1 MKAPKFKDFI
11 TEKVERSDIQV
22 AVLTKVNAD
31 SKSVVSNMILK
42 ECKRRNIA
50 CHIINTSEAWVSKND
65 LEKGTLLVSNIDGE
79 DTEIEF
85 ELSKTICFTR
95 AGVLEDE
102 TGLALLSTF
111 ENAGAFMINTRN
123 GMLTCDNKMSA
134 YISFERDN
142 IPTPR
147 TALISNE
154 KGLLHAHEKL
164 GGKYPV
170 IMKTLTGTQGIGVS
184 IVESEKSMISVAQSL
199 WKFGA
204 ALLLQEFLKFDFDV
218 RTIVIDGRVL
228 ASTKRISAKKDFRSN
243 RHREATTEPYK
254 LSNDE
259 TKVVLQAA
267 RSVGAYMVGVDH
279 AIVNKQLY
287 VLECNGSPGIGS
299 EFALYNTKLKDR
311 TYVGKT
317 TPDSVVKELFDY
329 LAQDIHRKYSFT
341 KEAGF
346 HERIH
351 IDGYGPVRAKL
362 DTGNGTI
369 ASMFHV
375 DKIDVSG
382 KIVKWEKDGK
392 KFTSKLEGESQATR
406 MGDIDKRPIVF
417 VDLTFNNKLYTDVP
431 IGLTTKGSRST
442 FLVNRDLLTRFK
454 VNVNPNRKF
463 ILSSWIKRNDCNDT
477 RGVNINPFKTLDN

>member
-1 MKAPKFKDFI
+1 MTKAPKFRDFI
-11 TEKVERSDIQV
+11 SEEVQRSDIQI

-31 SKSVVSNMILK
+31 SKTVVSNMILE
-42 ECKRRNIA
+42 ECEKRKIP
-50 CHIINTSEAWVSKND
+50 CHIINTNEAWVSKND
-65 LEKGTLLVSNIDGE
+65 LEKGTLLVSNTDGE
-79 DTEIEF
+79 DTEVEF
-85 ELSKTICFTR
+85 ELANTICFVR

-111 ENAGAFMINTRN
+111 ENAGAFMINTRD

-147 TALISNE
+147 TALISTE
-154 KGLLHAHEKL
+154 KGLLHAHERL

-204 ALLLQEFLKFDFDV
+204 ALLLQEFMKFDFDI
-218 RTIVIDGRVL
+218 RTIVVNGKIL
-228 ASTKRISAKKDFRSN
+228 ASTKRTSAKKDFRSN
-243 RHREATTEPYK
+243 RHREATTQPYK

-259 TKVVLQAA
+259 RKLVLDAA

-279 AIVNKQLY
+279 AILNGEY
-287 VLECNGSPGIGS
+287 FVLECNGSAGLGS
-299 EFALYNTKLKDR
+299 EFGLYNTFRDDES
-311 TYVGKT
+311 YVGEAK
-317 TPDSVVKELFDY
+317 PKKIMKELFDY
-329 LAQDIHRKYSFT
+329 ISQDVHRKHSFN

-346 HERIH
+346 HERVV
-351 IDGYGPVRAKL
+351 IDGYGPIRAKF
-362 DTGNGTI
+362 DTGNGTH
-369 ASMFHV
+369 ASMFVV

-382 KIVKWEKDGK
+382 KTVKWEKDGK
-392 KFTSKLEGESQATR
+392 KFTSKLQGESHPTHNAK
-406 MGDIDKRPIVF
+406 IDERPIVF
-417 VDLTFNNKLYTDVP
+417 VNVTFNNKYYVDVP
-431 IGLTTKGSRST
+431 VGLTTKDSKST
-442 FLVNRDLLTRFK
+442 FLVNRDLITRFK

-463 ILSSWIKRNDCNDT
+463 VLSKWIERSDGNDT
-477 RGVNINPFKTLDN
+477 QGININPFKA

>member
-1 MKAPKFKDFI
+1 MKAPKFKEFI
-11 TEKVERSDIQV
+11 TEKVQRSDIQV
-22 AVLTKVNAD
+22 AILTKIDAD
-31 SKSVVSNMILK
+31 SKAVVSNMILK
-42 ECKRRNIA
+42 ECKKRNIP

-65 LEKGTLLVSNIDGE
+65 LEKGTLLISNIDGE

-85 ELSKTICFTR
+85 DLSKTMCFTR

-154 KGLLHAHEKL
+154 KGLIHAHEKL

-184 IVESEKSMISVAQSL
+184 VVESEKSMVSVAQSL

-204 ALLLQEFLKFDFDV
+204 ALLLQEFLKFDFDI
-218 RTIVIDGRVL
+218 RTIVVDGRIL

-254 LSNDE
+254 LSDE
-259 TKVVLQAA
+259 ERIVVLQAA

-279 AIVNKQLY
+279 AIVNNQLY
-287 VLECNGSPGIGS
+287 VLECNGSPGVGS
-299 EFALYNTKLKDR
+299 DFALYNTAKRED
-311 TYVGKT
+311 TYIGKT
-317 TPDSVVKELFDY
+317 TTDNVIKELFDY
-329 LAQDIHRKYSFT
+329 LTQDVHRKYSFT
-341 KEAGF
+341 REAGF
-346 HERIH
+346 HERVN

-362 DTGNGTI
+362 DTGNGTV

-382 KIVKWEKDGK
+382 KTVKWEKDGK
-392 KFTSKLEGESQATR
+392 KFTSKLQGESQATR
-406 MGDIDKRPIVF
+406 MGDIDERPIVF
-417 VDLTFNNKLYTDVP
+417 VDLTFNNKFYTDVP
-431 IGLTTKGSRST
+431 IGLTTKDSRST

-463 ILSSWIKRNDCNDT
+463 VLSSWIERSDGDDT
-477 RGVNINPFKTLDN
+477 QGVNINPYK

>member
-1 MKAPKFKDFI
+1 MKAPKFKEFI
-11 TEKVERSDIQV
+11 TEKVQRSDIQV
-22 AVLTKVNAD
+22 AILTKIDAD
-31 SKSVVSNMILK
+31 SKAVVSNMILK
-42 ECKRRNIA
+42 ECKKRNIP

-65 LEKGTLLVSNIDGE
+65 LEKGTLLISNIDGE

-85 ELSKTICFTR
+85 DLSKTMCFTR

-154 KGLLHAHEKL
+154 KGLIHAHEKL

-184 IVESEKSMISVAQSL
+184 VVESEKSMVSVAQSL

-204 ALLLQEFLKFDFDV
+204 ALLLQEFLKFDFDI
-218 RTIVIDGRVL
+218 RTIVVDGRIL

-254 LSNDE
+254 LSDE
-259 TKVVLQAA
+259 ERMVVLQAA

-279 AIVNKQLY
+279 ATVNNQLY
-287 VLECNGSPGIGS
+287 VLECNGSPGVGS
-299 EFALYNTKLKDR
+299 EFALYNTAKRED
-311 TYVGKT
+311 TYIGKT
-317 TPDSVVKELFDY
+317 TTDNVIKELFDY
-329 LAQDIHRKYSFT
+329 LTQDVHRKYSFT
-341 KEAGF
+341 REAGF
-346 HERIH
+346 HERVN

-362 DTGNGTI
+362 DTGNGTV

-382 KIVKWEKDGK
+382 KTVKWEKDGK
-392 KFTSKLEGESQATR
+392 KFTSKLQGESQATR
-406 MGDIDKRPIVF
+406 MGDIDERPIVF
-417 VDLTFNNKLYTDVP
+417 VDLTFNNKFYTDVP
-431 IGLTTKGSRST
+431 IGLTTKDSRST

-463 ILSSWIKRNDCNDT
+463 VLSSWIERSDGDDT
-477 RGVNINPFKTLDN
+477 QGVNINPYK

>member
-1 MKAPKFKDFI
+1 MKAPKFKEFI
-11 TEKVERSDIQV
+11 SEKVQRSDIQV
-22 AVLTKVNAD
+22 AVLTKLNAD
-31 SKSVVSNMILK
+31 SKAVVSNMILK
-42 ECKRRNIA
+42 ECKKRNIP
-50 CHIINTSEAWVSKND
+50 CHIINTSEAWISKND

-85 ELSKTICFTR
+85 DLSKTICFVR

-111 ENAGAFMINTRN
+111 ENAGALMINTRN

-164 GGKYPV
+164 GGNYPV

-184 IVESEKSMISVAQSL
+184 VVESEKSMISVAQSL

-218 RTIVIDGRVL
+218 RTLVIDGRIL

-254 LSNDE
+254 LSDDE
-259 TKVVLQAA
+259 RTVVLQAA

-287 VLECNGSPGIGS
+287 VLECNGSPGMGS
-299 EFALYNTKLKDR
+299 EFALYNTAKRED
-311 TYVGKT
+311 TYIGKT
-317 TPDSVVKELFDY
+317 TTDNVLKELFDY
-329 LAQDIHRKYSFT
+329 LTQDVHRKHSFT
-341 KEAGF
+341 REAGF
-346 HERIH
+346 QERIN
-351 IDGYGPVRAKL
+351 IDGYGPVRAKF
-362 DTGNGTI
+362 DTGNGTL

-375 DKIDVSG
+375 DKIDISD
-382 KIVKWEKDGK
+382 KTVKWEKDGK
-392 KFTSKLEGESQATR
+392 KFTSKLEGTSEATR
-406 MGDIDKRPIVF
+406 MNNVDNRPIVF
-417 VDLTFNNKLYTDVP
+417 VDITFNNKFYTDVP
-431 IGLTTKGSRST
+431 IGLTTKDSRST

-454 VNVNPNRKF
+454 VNVNPNKKF
-463 ILSSWIKRNDCNDT
+463 ALSSWIERSDSNDG
-477 RGVNINPFKTLDN
+477 RGKELPFDKIK

>member
-1 MKAPKFKDFI
+1 MKAPKFKEFI
-11 TEKVERSDIQV
+11 SEKVERSDIQV
-22 AVLTKVNAD
+22 AVLTKLNAD
-31 SKSVVSNMILK
+31 SKAIVSNKILK
-42 ECKRRNIA
+42 ECKKRNIP
-50 CHIINTSEAWVSKND
+50 CHIVNTSEAWISKND

-85 ELSKTICFTR
+85 DLSKTICFTR

-154 KGLLHAHEKL
+154 KGLIHAHEKL

-184 IVESEKSMISVAQSL
+184 VVESEKSMISVAQSL

-218 RTIVIDGRVL
+218 RTLVIDGRIL

-254 LSNDE
+254 LSDDE
-259 TKVVLQAA
+259 RTVVLQAA

-299 EFALYNTKLKDR
+299 EFALYNTAKRED

-317 TPDSVVKELFDY
+317 TPENVVKELFDY
-329 LAQDIHRKYSFT
+329 LSQDVHRKYSFT
-341 KEAGF
+341 REAGF
-346 HERIH
+346 HERII
-351 IDGYGPVRAKL
+351 IDGYGPVRAKF
-362 DTGNGTI
+362 DTGNGTT

-375 DKIDVSG
+375 DKINVLG
-382 KIVKWEKDGK
+382 KTVKWEKDGK

-417 VDLTFNNKLYTDVP
+417 VDITFNNKLYTDVP
-431 IGLTTKGSRST
+431 IGLTLKDSRST

-463 ILSSWIKRNDCNDT
+463 ILSKWIERTDGDDT
-477 RGVNINPFKTLDN
+477 KGVNINPFK

>member
-1 MKAPKFKDFI
+1 MKVPSFNEFI
-11 TEKVERSDIQV
+11 SEEVQKSNIQV
-22 AVLTKVNAD
+22 AVLTKLNAD
-31 SKSVVSNMILK
+31 SKSIVSNMILK
-42 ECKRRNIA
+42 ECKKRNIP
-50 CHIINTSEAWVSKND
+50 CHVINTSEAWVSKND

-79 DTEIEF
+79 DTEVEF
-85 ELSKTICFTR
+85 ELSKTICFVR

-111 ENAGAFMINTRN
+111 ENAGAFMINNRN

-154 KGLLHAHEKL
+154 KGLIHAHEKL

-184 IVESEKSMISVAQSL
+184 VVESEKSMVSVAQSL

-218 RTIVIDGRVL
+218 RTLVIDGKVL

-254 LSNDE
+254 LSDE
-259 TKVVLQAA
+259 ERIVVLQAA
-267 RSVGAYMVGVDH
+267 RSVGTYMVGVDH
-279 AIVNKQLY
+279 AIVNKKLY

-299 EFALYNTKLKDR
+299 DFALYNTAKRED
-311 TYVGKT
+311 TYIGKT
-317 TPDSVVKELFDY
+317 TTENVVKELFDY
-329 LAQDIHRKYSFT
+329 IAQDIHRKYSFNR
-341 KEAGF
+341 EAGF
-346 HERIH
+346 QERISIH
-351 IDGYGPVRAKL
+351 GYGPVRAKL

-382 KIVKWEKDGK
+382 KTVKWEKDGK

-406 MGDIDKRPIVF
+406 MGDVDKRPIVF
-417 VDLTFNNKLYTDVP
+417 VDITFNNKFYKDVP
-431 IGLTTKGSRST
+431 IGLTIKGSRST

-463 ILSSWIKRNDCNDT
+463 VLSKWIERSDGDDT
-477 RGVNINPFKTLDN
+477 RGVNINPFK

>member
-1 MKAPKFKDFI
+1 MKAPKFKEFI
-11 TEKVERSDIQV
+11 SEKVERSDIQV
-22 AVLTKVNAD
+22 AVLTKLNAD
-31 SKSVVSNMILK
+31 SKAIVSNKILK
-42 ECKRRNIA
+42 ECKKRNIP
-50 CHIINTSEAWVSKND
+50 CHIVNTSEAWISKND

-85 ELSKTICFTR
+85 DLSKTICFTR

-154 KGLLHAHEKL
+154 KGLIHAHEKL

-184 IVESEKSMISVAQSL
+184 VVESEKSMISVAQSL

-218 RTIVIDGRVL
+218 RTLVIDGRIL

-254 LSNDE
+254 LSDDE
-259 TKVVLQAA
+259 RTVVLQAA

-299 EFALYNTKLKDR
+299 EFALYNTAKRED

-317 TPDSVVKELFDY
+317 TPENVVKELFDY
-329 LAQDIHRKYSFT
+329 LSQDVHRKYSFT
-341 KEAGF
+341 REAGF
-346 HERIH
+346 HERIV
-351 IDGYGPVRAKL
+351 IDGYGPVRAKF
-362 DTGNGTI
+362 DTGNGTT

-382 KIVKWEKDGK
+382 KTVKWEKDGK

-406 MGDIDKRPIVF
+406 MGDIDERPIVF
-417 VDLTFNNKLYTDVP
+417 VDITFNNKLYTEVP
-431 IGLTTKGSRST
+431 IGLTLKDSRST

-463 ILSSWIKRNDCNDT
+463 ILSKWIERTYGDDT
-477 RGVNINPFKTLDN
+477 KGVNISPFK

>member
-1 MKAPKFKDFI
+1 MTKAPKFRDFI
-11 TEKVERSDIQV
+11 TEEVQRSDIQI

-31 SKSVVSNMILK
+31 SKTVVSNMILE
-42 ECKRRNIA
+42 ECEKRKVP
-50 CHIINTSEAWVSKND
+50 CHIINTNEAWVSKND
-65 LEKGTLLVSNIDGE
+65 LEKGTLLVSNTDGE
-79 DTEIEF
+79 DTEVEF
-85 ELSKTICFTR
+85 ELANTICFVR

-111 ENAGAFMINTRN
+111 ENAGAFMINTRD

-154 KGLLHAHEKL
+154 KGLLHAHERL

-204 ALLLQEFLKFDFDV
+204 ALLLQEFMKFDFDI
-218 RTIVIDGRVL
+218 RTIVVNGKIL
-228 ASTKRISAKKDFRSN
+228 ASTKRTSAKKDFRSN
-243 RHREATTEPYK
+243 RHREATTQPYK

-259 TKVVLQAA
+259 RKLVLDAA

-279 AIVNKQLY
+279 AIVNGEY
-287 VLECNGSPGIGS
+287 FVLECNGSAGLGS
-299 EFALYNTKLKDR
+299 EFGLYNTFRDDES
-311 TYVGKT
+311 YVGEAK
-317 TPDSVVKELFDY
+317 PKKIMKELFDY
-329 LAQDIHRKYSFT
+329 ISQDVHRKHSFN
-341 KEAGF
+341 KESGF
-346 HERIH
+346 HERVV
-351 IDGYGPVRAKL
+351 IDGYGPIRAKF
-362 DTGNGTI
+362 DTGNGTH
-369 ASMFHV
+369 ASMFVV

-382 KIVKWEKDGK
+382 KTVKWEKDGK
-392 KFTSKLEGESQATR
+392 KFTSKLQGTSHPTHNEK
-406 MGDIDKRPIVF
+406 IDERPIVL
-417 VDLTFNNKLYTDVP
+417 VDITFNNKFYTDVP
-431 IGLTTKGSRST
+431 IGLSTKDSKST
-442 FLVNRDLLTRFK
+442 FLINRDLITRFK

-463 ILSSWIKRNDCNDT
+463 VLSKWIERSDGNDT
-477 RGVNINPFKTLDN
+477 EGININPFKA

>member
-1 MKAPKFKDFI
+1 MKAPKFKEFI
-11 TEKVERSDIQV
+11 TEKVQRSDIQV
-22 AVLTKVNAD
+22 AILTKIDAD
-31 SKSVVSNMILK
+31 SKAVVSNMILK
-42 ECKRRNIA
+42 ECKKRNIP

-65 LEKGTLLVSNIDGE
+65 LEKGTLLISNIDGE

-85 ELSKTICFTR
+85 DLSKTICFTR

-154 KGLLHAHEKL
+154 KGLIHAHEKL

-184 IVESEKSMISVAQSL
+184 VVESEKSMVSVAQSL

-204 ALLLQEFLKFDFDV
+204 ALLLQEFLKFDFDI
-218 RTIVIDGRVL
+218 RTIVVDGRIL

-254 LSNDE
+254 LSDE
-259 TKVVLQAA
+259 ERIVVLQAA

-279 AIVNKQLY
+279 ATVNNQLY
-287 VLECNGSPGIGS
+287 VLECNGSPGVGS
-299 EFALYNTKLKDR
+299 EFALYNTAKRED
-311 TYVGKT
+311 TYIGKT
-317 TPDSVVKELFDY
+317 TTDNVIKELFDY
-329 LAQDIHRKYSFT
+329 LTQDVHRKHSFT
-341 KEAGF
+341 KESGF
-346 HERIH
+346 HERIS

-362 DTGNGTI
+362 DTGNGTV

-382 KIVKWEKDGK
+382 KTVKWEKDGK
-392 KFTSKLEGESQATR
+392 KFTSKLQGESQATR
-406 MGDIDKRPIVF
+406 MGDIDERPIVF
-417 VDLTFNNKLYTDVP
+417 VDLTFNNKFYTDVP
-431 IGLTTKGSRST
+431 IGLTTKDSRST

-463 ILSSWIKRNDCNDT
+463 VLSSWIERSDGDDT
-477 RGVNINPFKTLDN
+477 QGVNINPYK

>member
-11 TEKVERSDIQV
+11 SEEVQKSNIQV
-22 AVLTKVNAD
+22 AVLTKLNVD
-31 SKSVVSNMILK
+31 SKAIVSNKILK
-42 ECKRRNIA
+42 ECKKRNIP
-50 CHIINTSEAWVSKND
+50 CHIINTSEAWISKND

-79 DTEIEF
+79 DTEVEF
-85 ELSKTICFTR
+85 ELSKTICFVR

-111 ENAGAFMINTRN
+111 ESAGAFMINNRN

-154 KGLLHAHEKL
+154 KGLIHAHEKL

-184 IVESEKSMISVAQSL
+184 VVESEKSMVSVAQSL

-218 RTIVIDGRVL
+218 RTLVIDGRIL

-254 LSNDE
+254 LSDE
-259 TKVVLQAA
+259 ERMVVLQAA
-267 RSVGAYMVGVDH
+267 RSVGTYMVGVDH

-299 EFALYNTKLKDR
+299 EFALYNTAKRED
-311 TYVGKT
+311 TYIGKT
-317 TPDSVVKELFDY
+317 TPENVVKELFDY
-329 LAQDIHRKYSFT
+329 IAQDIHRKHSFT
-341 KEAGF
+341 REAGF
-346 HERIH
+346 QERIV
-351 IDGYGPVRAKL
+351 IDGYGPVRAKF
-362 DTGNGTI
+362 DTGNGTD
-369 ASMFHV
+369 ASLFVV
-375 DKIDVSG
+375 DKIDISG
-382 KIVKWEKDGK
+382 KTVKWQKDGK
-392 KFTSKLEGESQATR
+392 KFTSKIQGTSHPTHNEK
-406 MGDIDKRPIVF
+406 IDERPIVF
-417 VDLTFNNKLYTDVP
+417 VDITFNNKFYTDVP
-431 IGLTTKGSRST
+431 IGLSTKDSKST
-442 FLVNRDLLTRFK
+442 FLINRDLLTRFK
-454 VNVNPNRKF
+454 VSVNPNRKF
-463 ILSSWIKRNDCNDT
+463 ILSKWIERSDGNDT
-477 RGVNINPFKTLDN
+477 QGRHINIFK

>member
-1 MKAPKFKDFI
+1 MRAPKFKEFI
-11 TEKVERSDIQV
+11 SEKVQKSNIQV
-22 AVLTKVNAD
+22 AVLTKLNAD
-31 SKSVVSNMILK
+31 SKAIVSNKILK
-42 ECKRRNIA
+42 ECKKRNIP

-79 DTEIEF
+79 DTEVEF
-85 ELSKTICFTR
+85 ELSKTICFVR

-111 ENAGAFMINTRN
+111 ESAGAFMINNRN

-154 KGLLHAHEKL
+154 KGLIHAHEKL

-184 IVESEKSMISVAQSL
+184 VVESEKSMISVAQSL

-218 RTIVIDGRVL
+218 RTLVIDGRIL

-254 LSNDE
+254 LSDDE
-259 TKVVLQAA
+259 RTVVLQAA

-299 EFALYNTKLKDR
+299 EFALYNTAKRED
-311 TYVGKT
+311 TYIGKT
-317 TPDSVVKELFDY
+317 TPDNVVKELFDY
-329 LAQDIHRKYSFT
+329 LSQDVHRKHSFNR
-341 KEAGF
+341 EAGF
-346 HERIH
+346 HERIV
-351 IDGYGPVRAKL
+351 IDGYGPVRAKF

-375 DKIDVSG
+375 DKIDISG
-382 KIVKWEKDGK
+382 KTVKWEKDGK

-406 MGDIDKRPIVF
+406 MNDIDERPIVF
-417 VDLTFNNKLYTDVP
+417 VDITFNNKLYTEVP
-431 IGLTTKGSRST
+431 IGLTIKDSRST
-442 FLVNRDLLTRFK
+442 FLINRDLLTRFK

-463 ILSSWIKRNDCNDT
+463 ILSKWIERSDGNNTK
-477 RGVNINPFKTLDN
+477 GVNINPFK

>member
-1 MKAPKFKDFI
+1 MTKAPKFRDFI
-11 TEKVERSDIQV
+11 TEEVQRSKIHV

-42 ECKRRNIA
+42 ECEKRKIP
-50 CHIINTSEAWVSKND
+50 CHIVNTQEAWVTKND
-65 LEKGTLLVSNIDGE
+65 LDKGTLLVSSIDGE
-79 DTEIEF
+79 DTEVEF
-85 ELSKTICFTR
+85 ELANTICFVR

-111 ENAGAFMINTRN
+111 ENAGAFMINTRD

-154 KGLLHAHEKL
+154 KGLLHAHERL

-204 ALLLQEFLKFDFDV
+204 ALLLQEFMKFDFDI
-218 RTIVIDGRVL
+218 RTIVVNGKVL
-228 ASTKRISAKKDFRSN
+228 ASTKRTSAKKDFRSN
-243 RHREATTEPYK
+243 KHREATTEAYK

-259 TKVVLQAA
+259 RKLVLDAA

-279 AIVNKQLY
+279 AIVNGEYY
-287 VLECNGSPGIGS
+287 VLECNGSAGLGS
-299 EFALYNTKLKDR
+299 DFGLYNTTREDES
-311 TYVGKT
+311 YVGKAKGET
-317 TPDSVVKELFDY
+317 IVKELFDY
-329 LAQDIHRKYSFT
+329 ITQDIHRKHSFN
-341 KEAGF
+341 KESGF
-346 HERIH
+346 HERVV
-351 IDGYGPVRAKL
+351 IDGYGPIRAKF
-362 DTGNGTI
+362 DTGNGTH
-369 ASMFHV
+369 ASMFVV
-375 DKIDVSG
+375 DKIDVKG
-382 KIVKWEKDGK
+382 KTVKWEKDGH
-392 KFTSKLEGESQATR
+392 KFTSKLQGESHPTHNEK
-406 MGDIDKRPIVF
+406 IDERPIVL
-417 VDLTFNNKLYTDVP
+417 VNVTFNNKFYTDVP
-431 IGLTTKGSRST
+431 IGLSTKDSKST
-442 FLVNRDLLTRFK
+442 FLVNRDLITRFK

-463 ILSSWIKRNDCNDT
+463 VLSKWIERSDGNDAE
-477 RGVNINPFKTLDN
+477 GININPFKK

>member
-11 TEKVERSDIQV
+11 TEKVQRSDIQV
-22 AVLTKVNAD
+22 AILTKIDAD
-31 SKSVVSNMILK
+31 SKAVVSNMILK
-42 ECKRRNIA
+42 ECKKRNIP

-65 LEKGTLLVSNIDGE
+65 LEKGTLLISNIDGE

-85 ELSKTICFTR
+85 DLSKTMCFTR

-154 KGLLHAHEKL
+154 KGLIHAHEKL

-184 IVESEKSMISVAQSL
+184 VVESEKSMVSVAQSL

-204 ALLLQEFLKFDFDV
+204 ALLLQEFLKFDFDI
-218 RTIVIDGRVL
+218 RTIVVDGRIL

-254 LSNDE
+254 LSDE
-259 TKVVLQAA
+259 ERIVVLQAA

-279 AIVNKQLY
+279 ATVNNQLY
-287 VLECNGSPGIGS
+287 VLECNGSPGVGS
-299 EFALYNTKLKDR
+299 EFALYNTAKRED
-311 TYVGKT
+311 TYIGKT
-317 TPDSVVKELFDY
+317 TTDNVIKELFDY
-329 LAQDIHRKYSFT
+329 LTQDVHRKYSFT
-341 KEAGF
+341 REAGF
-346 HERIH
+346 HERVN

-362 DTGNGTI
+362 DTGNGTV

-382 KIVKWEKDGK
+382 KTVKWEKDGK
-392 KFTSKLEGESQATR
+392 KFTSKLQGESQATR
-406 MGDIDKRPIVF
+406 MGDIDERPIVF
-417 VDLTFNNKLYTDVP
+417 VDLTFNNKFYTDVP
-431 IGLTTKGSRST
+431 IGLTTKDSRST

-463 ILSSWIKRNDCNDT
+463 VLSSWIERSDGDDT
-477 RGVNINPFKTLDN
+477 QGVNINPYK

>member
-1 MKAPKFKDFI
+1 MTKAPKFRDFI
-11 TEKVERSDIQV
+11 TEEVQRSKIHV
-22 AVLTKVNAD
+22 AVLTKVNAN
-31 SKSVVSNMILK
+31 SKSVVSNMILE
-42 ECKRRNIA
+42 ECEKRKIP
-50 CHIINTSEAWVSKND
+50 CHIINTQEAWVSKND
-65 LEKGTLLVSNIDGE
+65 LEKGTLLVSNIDGK
-79 DTEIEF
+79 DTEVEF
-85 ELSKTICFTR
+85 ELANTICFVR

-111 ENAGAFMINTRN
+111 ENAGAFMINTRD

-154 KGLLHAHEKL
+154 KGLLHAHERL

-204 ALLLQEFLKFDFDV
+204 ALLLQEFMKFDFDI
-218 RTIVIDGRVL
+218 RTIVVNGKIL
-228 ASTKRISAKKDFRSN
+228 ASTKRTSAKKDFRSN

-259 TKVVLQAA
+259 RKLVLDAA

-279 AIVNKQLY
+279 AIVNGEHF
-287 VLECNGSPGIGS
+287 VLECNGSAGLGS
-299 EFALYNTKLKDR
+299 EFGLYNTFRDDES
-311 TYVGKT
+311 YVGEAKPKT
-317 TPDSVVKELFDY
+317 IMKELFDY
-329 LAQDIHRKYSFT
+329 ISQDVHRKHSFN
-341 KEAGF
+341 KESGF
-346 HERIH
+346 HERVV
-351 IDGYGPVRAKL
+351 IDGYGPIRAKF
-362 DTGNGTI
+362 DTGNGTH
-369 ASMFHV
+369 ASMFVV

-382 KIVKWEKDGK
+382 KTVKWEKDGK
-392 KFTSKLEGESQATR
+392 KFTSKLQGTSHPTHNEK
-406 MGDIDKRPIVF
+406 IDERPIVL
-417 VDLTFNNKLYTDVP
+417 VDITFNNKFYTDVP
-431 IGLTTKGSRST
+431 IGLSTKDSKST
-442 FLVNRDLLTRFK
+442 FLINRDLITRFK

-463 ILSSWIKRNDCNDT
+463 VLSKWIERSDGNDAE
-477 RGVNINPFKTLDN
+477 GININPFKK

>member
-1 MKAPKFKDFI
+1 MKAPKFKEFI
-11 TEKVERSDIQV
+11 SEKVERSDIQV
-22 AVLTKVNAD
+22 ANLTKVNAD

-42 ECKRRNIA
+42 ECKNRNIP

-65 LEKGTLLVSNIDGE
+65 LEKGTLYVSNIDGE
-79 DTEIEF
+79 DTEVEF
-85 ELSKTICFTR
+85 ELSKTICFAR

-154 KGLLHAHEKL
+154 KSLLDAHKRI
-164 GGKYPV
+164 GGNYPV

-184 IVESEKSMISVAQSL
+184 IIESEKSLVSVAQSL

-204 ALLLQEFLKFDFDV
+204 ALLLQEFMKFDFDI
-218 RTIVIDGRVL
+218 RTIVVDGRVL

-254 LSNDE
+254 LSDDE
-259 TKVVLQAA
+259 RKVVLDAA
-267 RSVGAYMVGVDH
+267 RSTGAFMVGVDH
-279 AIVNKQLY
+279 AIVNNNYY
-287 VLECNGSPGIGS
+287 VLECNGSPGVGS
-299 EFALYNTKLKDR
+299 NFALYNTKLRDR
-311 TYVGKT
+311 SHIGKT
-317 TPDSVVKELFDY
+317 TPDNVMKGLFNY
-329 LAQDIHRKYSFT
+329 LTQDVHRKHSFT

-346 HERIH
+346 HERIVV
-351 IDGYGPVRAKL
+351 DGYGPVRAKF
-362 DTGNGTI
+362 DTGNGTQ
-369 ASMFHV
+369 ASMFTV

-382 KIVKWEKDGK
+382 KTVKWEKDGK
-392 KFTSKLEGESQATR
+392 KFTSKLEGTSEATR
-406 MGDIDKRPIVF
+406 MNQVDKRPIVM
-417 VDLTFNNKLYTDVP
+417 VDLTFNNKFYTDVP
-431 IGLTTKGSRST
+431 IGLTTKDSRST
-442 FLVNRDLLTRFK
+442 FLINRDLLTRFK

-463 ILSSWIKRNDCNDT
+463 VLSSWIERSDGNDT
-477 RGVNINPFKTLDN
+477 RGVNLPLEKR

>member
-1 MKAPKFKDFI
+1 MRAPKFKEFI
-11 TEKVERSDIQV
+11 SEEVQKSNIQV
-22 AVLTKVNAD
+22 AVLTKLNVD
-31 SKSVVSNMILK
+31 SKSIVSNKILK
-42 ECKRRNIA
+42 ECKKRNIP
-50 CHIINTSEAWVSKND
+50 CHIINTSEAWISKND

-79 DTEIEF
+79 DTEVEF
-85 ELSKTICFTR
+85 ELSKTICFVR

-111 ENAGAFMINTRN
+111 ESAGAFMINNRN

-164 GGKYPV
+164 GGNYPV

-218 RTIVIDGRVL
+218 RTLVIDGRIL

-254 LSNDE
+254 LSDE
-259 TKVVLQAA
+259 ERMVVLQAA
-267 RSVGAYMVGVDH
+267 RSVGTYMVGVDH

-299 EFALYNTKLKDR
+299 EFALYNTAKRED
-311 TYVGKT
+311 TYIGKT
-317 TPDSVVKELFDY
+317 TPENVVKELFDY
-329 LAQDIHRKYSFT
+329 IAQDIHRKHSFNR
-341 KEAGF
+341 EAGF
-346 HERIH
+346 QERIV
-351 IDGYGPVRAKL
+351 IDGYGPVRAKF
-362 DTGNGTI
+362 DTGNGTV

-375 DKIDVSG
+375 DKIDISG
-382 KIVKWEKDGK
+382 KTVKWEKDGK

-417 VDLTFNNKLYTDVP
+417 VDITFNNKFYTDVP
-431 IGLTTKGSRST
+431 IGLTIKDSRST
-442 FLVNRDLLTRFK
+442 FLINRDLLTRFK

-463 ILSSWIKRNDCNDT
+463 ILSKWIERSDGNNTK
-477 RGVNINPFKTLDN
+477 GVNISPFK

>member
-1 MKAPKFKDFI
+1 MRAPKFKEFI
-11 TEKVERSDIQV
+11 SEKVERSDIQV
-22 AVLTKVNAD
+22 AVLTKLNAD
-31 SKSVVSNMILK
+31 SKAIVSNKILK
-42 ECKRRNIA
+42 ECKKRNIP

-85 ELSKTICFTR
+85 DLSKTICFTR

-147 TALISNE
+147 TALIANE

-184 IVESEKSMISVAQSL
+184 VVESEKSMISVAQSL

-218 RTIVIDGRVL
+218 RTLVIDGRIL

-254 LSNDE
+254 LSDDE
-259 TKVVLQAA
+259 RTVVLQAA

-299 EFALYNTKLKDR
+299 EFALYNTAKRED
-311 TYVGKT
+311 TYIGKT
-317 TPDSVVKELFDY
+317 TPENVVKELFDY
-329 LAQDIHRKYSFT
+329 LSQDVHRKYSFT
-341 KEAGF
+341 REAGF
-346 HERIH
+346 HERIV
-351 IDGYGPVRAKL
+351 IDGYGPVRAKF
-362 DTGNGTI
+362 DTGNGTT

-375 DKIDVSG
+375 DKIDVLG
-382 KIVKWEKDGK
+382 KTVKWEKDGK

-406 MGDIDKRPIVF
+406 MNDIDERPIVF
-417 VDLTFNNKLYTDVP
+417 VDITFNNKLYTDVP
-431 IGLTTKGSRST
+431 IGLTIKDSRST
-442 FLVNRDLLTRFK
+442 FLINRDLLTRFK

-463 ILSSWIKRNDCNDT
+463 ILSKWIERSDGNNTK
-477 RGVNINPFKTLDN
+477 GVNISPFK

>member
-22 AVLTKVNAD
+22 AILTKINAD
-31 SKSVVSNMILK
+31 SKSVVSNMIAK
-42 ECKRRNIA
+42 ECKRRNIP

-170 IMKTLTGTQGIGVS
+170 IIKTLTGTQGIGVS
-184 IVESEKSMISVAQSL
+184 VVDSEKSMISVAQSL

-204 ALLLQEFLKFDFDV
+204 ALLLQEFLKFDFDI
-218 RTIVIDGRVL
+218 RTIVIDGRIL

-254 LSNDE
+254 LSEDE
-259 TKVVLQAA
+259 KKVVLDAA
-267 RSVGAYMVGVDH
+267 RSSGAYMVGVDH
-279 AIVNKQLY
+279 AIVNGNYY

-299 EFALYNTKLKDR
+299 EFALYNTDLRDR
-311 TYVGKT
+311 SYVGKT
-317 TPDSVVKELFDY
+317 TPDNVIKELFNY
-329 LAQDIHRKYSFT
+329 LTQDVHRKYSFT

-346 HERIH
+346 HERII
-351 IDGYGPVRAKL
+351 IDGYGPVRAKF
-362 DTGNGTI
+362 DTGNGTQ
-369 ASMFHV
+369 ASMFCV

-382 KIVKWEKDGK
+382 KTVKWEKDGK
-392 KFTSKLEGESQATR
+392 KFTSKLEGTSEATR
-406 MGDIDKRPIVF
+406 MDQVDERPIVL
-417 VDLTFNNKLYTDVP
+417 VDLTFNNKYYTDVP
-431 IGLTTKGSRST
+431 IGLTTKDSRST
-442 FLVNRDLLTRFK
+442 FLINRDLLTRFK

-463 ILSSWIKRNDCNDT
+463 VLSSWIERSDGNDT
-477 RGVNINPFKTLDN
+477 RGVNLPLEKDE

>member
-1 MKAPKFKDFI
+1 MKAPKLKDFI

-42 ECKRRNIA
+42 ECKKRNIP
-50 CHIINTSEAWVSKND
+50 CYIINTTEAWVSKND

-85 ELSKTICFTR
+85 NLSKTICFTR

-111 ENAGAFMINTRN
+111 ENAGAFMINNRN

-154 KGLLHAHEKL
+154 KGLIHAHEKL

-218 RTIVIDGRVL
+218 RTLVIDGRIL

-254 LSNDE
+254 LSDDE
-259 TKVVLQAA
+259 RTVVLQAA

-299 EFALYNTKLKDR
+299 EFALYNTAKR
-311 TYVGKT
+311 ENTYVGKT
-317 TPDSVVKELFDY
+317 TAEVVLKELFDY
-329 LAQDIHRKYSFT
+329 LTQDVHRKHSFT

-346 HERIH
+346 HERIS

-362 DTGNGTI
+362 DTGNGTT

-375 DKIDVSG
+375 DKINVSD
-382 KIVKWEKDGK
+382 KTVKWEKDGH

-406 MGDIDKRPIVF
+406 MGDVDDRPIVF
-417 VDLTFNNKLYTDVP
+417 VDLTFNNKFYKDVP
-431 IGLTTKGSRST
+431 IGLTTKDSRST

-463 ILSSWIKRNDCNDT
+463 VLSDWIERSDGSDT
-477 RGVNINPFKTLDN
+477 KGVNISPFKK

>member
-1 MKAPKFKDFI
+1 MKAPKFKEFI
-11 TEKVERSDIQV
+11 TEKVQRSDIQV
-22 AVLTKVNAD
+22 AILTKIDAD
-31 SKSVVSNMILK
+31 SKAVVSNMILK
-42 ECKRRNIA
+42 ECKKRNIP

-65 LEKGTLLVSNIDGE
+65 LEKGTLLISNIDGE

-85 ELSKTICFTR
+85 DLSKTMCFTR

-154 KGLLHAHEKL
+154 KGLIHAHEKL

-184 IVESEKSMISVAQSL
+184 VVESEKSMVSVAQSL

-204 ALLLQEFLKFDFDV
+204 ALLLQEFLKFDFDI
-218 RTIVIDGRVL
+218 RTIVVDGRIL

-254 LSNDE
+254 LSDE
-259 TKVVLQAA
+259 ERIVVLQAA

-279 AIVNKQLY
+279 ATVNNQLY
-287 VLECNGSPGIGS
+287 VLECNGSPGVGS
-299 EFALYNTKLKDR
+299 EFALYNTAKRED
-311 TYVGKT
+311 TYIGKT
-317 TPDSVVKELFDY
+317 TTDNVIKELFDY
-329 LAQDIHRKYSFT
+329 LTQDVHRKYSFT
-341 KEAGF
+341 REAGF
-346 HERIH
+346 HERVN

-362 DTGNGTI
+362 DTGNGTV

-382 KIVKWEKDGK
+382 KTVKWEKDGK
-392 KFTSKLEGESQATR
+392 KFTSKLQGESQATR
-406 MGDIDKRPIVF
+406 MGDIDERPIVF
-417 VDLTFNNKLYTDVP
+417 VDLTFNNKFYTDVP
-431 IGLTTKGSRST
+431 IGLTTKDSRST

-454 VNVNPNRKF
+454 VNVNTNRKF
-463 ILSSWIKRNDCNDT
+463 VLSSWIERSDGDDT
-477 RGVNINPFKTLDN
+477 QGVNINPYK

>member
-1 MKAPKFKDFI
+1 MKAPKFKEFI
-11 TEKVERSDIQV
+11 TEKVQRSDIQV
-22 AVLTKVNAD
+22 AILTKIDAD
-31 SKSVVSNMILK
+31 SKAVVSNMILK
-42 ECKRRNIA
+42 ECKKRNIP

-65 LEKGTLLVSNIDGE
+65 LEKGTLLISNIDGE

-85 ELSKTICFTR
+85 DLSKTICFTR

-154 KGLLHAHEKL
+154 KGLIHAHEKL

-184 IVESEKSMISVAQSL
+184 VVESEKSMVSVAQSL

-204 ALLLQEFLKFDFDV
+204 ALLLQEFLKFDFDI
-218 RTIVIDGRVL
+218 RTIVVDGRIL

-254 LSNDE
+254 LSDE
-259 TKVVLQAA
+259 ERIVVLQAA

-279 AIVNKQLY
+279 AIVNNQLY
-287 VLECNGSPGIGS
+287 VLECNGSPGVGS
-299 EFALYNTKLKDR
+299 EFALYNTAKRED
-311 TYVGKT
+311 TYIGKT
-317 TPDSVVKELFDY
+317 TTDNVIKELFDY
-329 LAQDIHRKYSFT
+329 LTQDVHRKYSFT
-341 KEAGF
+341 REAGF
-346 HERIH
+346 HERVN

-362 DTGNGTI
+362 DTGNGTV

-382 KIVKWEKDGK
+382 KTVKWEKDGK
-392 KFTSKLEGESQATR
+392 KFTSKLQGESQATR
-406 MGDIDKRPIVF
+406 MGDIDERPIVF
-417 VDLTFNNKLYTDVP
+417 VDLTFNNKFYTDVP
-431 IGLTTKGSRST
+431 IGLTTKDSRST

-463 ILSSWIKRNDCNDT
+463 VLSSWIERSDGDDT
-477 RGVNINPFKTLDN
+477 QGVNINPYK

>member
-1 MKAPKFKDFI
+1 MTKAPKFRDFI
-11 TEKVERSDIQV
+11 TEKVERSNIHV
-22 AVLTKVNAD
+22 AVLTKGNAT
-31 SKSVVSNMILK
+31 SKGVVSNMILK
-42 ECKRRNIA
+42 ECERRNIP
-50 CHIINTSEAWVSKND
+50 CDIINTSEAWVSKND
-65 LEKGTLLVSNIDGE
+65 LEKGTLLVSNLDGE
-79 DTEIEF
+79 DTEVEF
-85 ELSKTICFTR
+85 QLSETICFVR

-111 ENAGAFMINTRN
+111 ENAGAFMINTRD

-147 TALISNE
+147 TALISTE
-154 KGLLHAHEKL
+154 KGLLHAHERL

-204 ALLLQEFLKFDFDV
+204 SLLLQEFMKFDFDI
-218 RTIVIDGRVL
+218 RTIVMNGKVV
-228 ASTKRISAKKDFRSN
+228 ASTKRTSAKKDFRSN
-243 RHREATTEPYK
+243 KHREATTEAYK
-254 LSNDE
+254 LSKE
-259 TKVVLQAA
+259 EHKLVLDAA

-279 AIVNKQLY
+279 AIVDGEYY
-287 VLECNGSPGIGS
+287 VLECNGSPGLASKFG
-299 EFALYNTKLKDR
+299 LYNTAFAEKSYIGETKPE
-311 TYVGKT
+311 KIM
-317 TPDSVVKELFDY
+317 KEVFDY
-329 LAQDIHRKYSFT
+329 ISQDVHRKYSFT

-346 HERIH
+346 HERIS

-362 DTGNGTI
+362 DTGNGTT

-375 DKIDVSG
+375 DKINVSD
-382 KIVKWEKDGK
+382 KTVKWEKDGH

-406 MGDIDKRPIVF
+406 MGDVDDRPIVF
-417 VDLTFNNKLYTDVP
+417 VDLTFNNKFYKDVP
-431 IGLTTKGSRST
+431 IGLTTKDSRST

-463 ILSSWIKRNDCNDT
+463 ILSDWIERSDGSDT
-477 RGVNINPFKTLDN
+477 KGVNISPFKK